1 MEQSGKLGTIGN
13 KSSGRSRSK
22 KRASA
27 ELAAG
32 EIHSRRGEHF
42 PIHEPATN
50 SPRRASCSPP
60 ARVAQKL
67 HTKNPRRARRGEL
80 HARRRRD
87 SAEKLVFS

>member
-13 KSSGRSRSK
+13 ESSGRIRSK

-32 EIHSRRGEHF
+32 EIHSRRGENF

-50 SPRRASCSPP
+50 SPRRDSFSPP

-67 HTKNPRRARRGEL
+67 HMKTRDELAAASFMLAAGAILRKN
-80 HARRRRD
+80 
-87 SAEKLVFS
+87 

>member
-32 EIHSRRGEHF
+32 EIHSRRGKHF
-42 PIHEPATN
+42 PIQEPATN

-60 ARVAQKL
+60 ARVAQKP
-67 HTKNPRRARRGEL
+67 HTKT
-80 HARRRRD
+80 RD
-87 SAEKLVFS
+87 DLAAVRFCEKIRVFVFLSF

>member
-27 ELAAG
+27 ELAAD

-67 HTKNPRRARRGEL
+67 HTKTRDEL
-80 HARRRRD
+80 AAASFMLAAGAILR
-87 SAEKLVFS
+87 KN

>member
-32 EIHSRRGEHF
+32 EIHSRHGEII
-42 PIHEPATN
+42 PIHEPAKN
-50 SPRRASCSPP
+50 SPQRDSFSPP
-60 ARVAQKL
+60 ARVAQNS
-67 HTKNPRRARRGEL
+67 HTKTRDELAAARIEL
-80 HARRRRD
+80 AA
-87 SAEKLVFS
+87 SAILRKN